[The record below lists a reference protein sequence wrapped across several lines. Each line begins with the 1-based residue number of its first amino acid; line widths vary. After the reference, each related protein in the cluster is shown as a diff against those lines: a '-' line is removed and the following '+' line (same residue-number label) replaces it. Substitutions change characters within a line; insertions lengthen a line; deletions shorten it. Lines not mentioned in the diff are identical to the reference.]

1 MPELFGPTMP
11 IWSAVPSVGPP
22 YAYFQPQTT
31 TLAIGVTAPMLL
43 NAVALRRGQPLG
55 PTNDQEVE
63 DFIYDALELLPGTS
77 DVEIRCDNGRAIL
90 NGTVPNKRLKRDV
103 GEIAWTIPGVNDV
116 QNTVAIATRRRSRS
130 SGRDNEPAPMAAR
143 KQA

>member
-1 MPELFGPTMP
+1 MRIWPTAPSFGPALGYLP
-11 IWSAVPSVGPP
+11 
-22 YAYFQPQTT
+22 PQTT
-31 TLAIGVTAPMLL
+31 PLTVGVTAPMLL

-77 DVEIRCDNGRAIL
+77 DIEVRCDNGRAIL
-90 NGTVPNKRLKRDV
+90 NGTVSNKRLKRDV
-103 GEIAWTIPGVNDV
+103 GEIAWSIPGVNDV
-116 QNTVAIATRRRSRS
+116 QNSVAIATRRRSRT
-130 SGRDNEPAPMAAR
+130 SGRDNEPATMAAR

>member
-1 MPELFGPTMP
+1 MPELFGSPMP
-11 IWSAVPSVGPP
+11 IWPAVPPFASALG
-22 YAYFQPQTT
+22 YFPPQTPPLT
-31 TLAIGVTAPMLL
+31 VGVTAPMLL

-77 DVEIRCDNGRAIL
+77 EIEVRCDNGRAIL
-90 NGTVPNKRLKRDV
+90 TGTVPNKRLKRDA
-103 GEIAWTIPGVNDV
+103 GEIAWSIPGVNDV
-116 QNTVAIATRRRSRS
+116 QNSVAIATRRRSRT
-130 SGRDNEPAPMAAR
+130 SGRENEPATMAAR